1 MTQANEKYQGDALLQ
16 KTYTVDFLTKKSVK
30 NNGHAAQYYVED
42 SHPPI
47 VSREEF
53 VAVQM
58 EFERRSSMRGYSKTG
73 KSKFTSDYAFSGKL
87 FCQNCGSKFRRT
99 KWGKGK
105 NQQIVWICI
114 NHQMGGSEACN
125 IKTVKEKA
133 LEQAFLRVMNKAI
146 GSKDAFIPR
155 DIYREEEDTLE
166 QLGARL
172 EELQNKMKSLVKA
185 EFDEKE
191 YSTLA
196 GEIDLN
202 RERMQRLKGQ
212 QTERALRVKQVQ

>member
-1 MTQANEKYQGDALLQ
+1 MILLQ
-16 KTYTVDFLTKKSVK
+16 V
-30 NNGHAAQYYVED
+30 
-42 SHPPI
+42 
-47 VSREEF
+47 
-53 VAVQM
+53 
-58 EFERRSSMRGYSKTG
+58 
-73 KSKFTSDYAFSGKL
+73 
-87 FCQNCGSKFRRT
+87 
-99 KWGKGK
+99 
-105 NQQIVWICI
+105 
-114 NHQMGGSEACN
+114 
-125 IKTVKEKA
+125 
-133 LEQAFLRVMNKAI
+133 QAFLRVMNKAI

-212 QTERALRVKQVQ
+212 QTERALRVKQVQELYGYQMSQETNLTKFDEDLFRRLVEKVKVRSMVEVEFVFKAGVEVREIL